1 MRRGNEDGSIL
12 DKIWAFMIL
21 CGVGYSVV
29 TGNIQAVSNSML
41 DAAKDA
47 VELCVTLLGVVAFWC
62 GVMEIGER
70 SGLVALLS
78 EWMKPLIYFLFPGLK
93 KDHPAI
99 GEISLNFVANMLG
112 LGWAATPAG
121 LRAIEKLTEHET
133 SKKELKTASNEV
145 CTFLLINISSLQ
157 LIPINVIAYRS
168 QYGSVNPAAV
178 TGPAIAATAVSTL
191 TAVVFC
197 KIMSLKKEMK
207 A

>member
-1 MRRGNEDGSIL
+1 
-12 DKIWAFMIL
+12 MIL

-29 TGNIQAVSNSML
+29 MGNIQAVSNSML
-41 DAAKDA
+41 EAAGDA

-62 GVMEIGER
+62 GVMEIGEQ
-70 SGLVALLS
+70 SGLVAALS
-78 EWMKPLIYFLFPGLK
+78 RRMKPLIHFLFPKLDR
-93 KDHPAI
+93 DHPAV
-99 GEISLNFVANMLG
+99 GEISLNFVANILG

-121 LRAIEKLTEHET
+121 LRAIEKLADQNKDNTEV
-133 SKKELKTASNEV
+133 KAASDEI

-191 TAVVFC
+191 TALVFC
-197 KIMSLKKEMK
+197 KIMLFSAKMKK
-207 A
+207 